1 MKIMHFQLYCIAVY
15 LIFYSCSYFLME
27 LPVLNLKLANIVYGA
42 VVEGDLSF
50 EDIVNFGFLLETIAT
65 AKYIKSCQKQK
76 KTKNLALWIV

>member
-50 EDIVNFGFLLETIAT
+50 EDIVNFGVPVRNNSYSKI
-65 AKYIKSCQKQK
+65 Y
-76 KTKNLALWIV
+76 